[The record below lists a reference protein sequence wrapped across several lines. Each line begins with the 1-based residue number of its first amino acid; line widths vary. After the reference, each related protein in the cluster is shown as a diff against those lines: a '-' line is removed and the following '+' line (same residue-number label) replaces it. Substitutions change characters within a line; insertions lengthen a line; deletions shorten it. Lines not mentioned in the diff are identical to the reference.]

1 MGVQNCI
8 MMNKVYLL
16 ISALVFLDPVYAAFL
31 HSPYLG
37 LQVPTSGDIIENTRA
52 QADIL
57 KTTLRSLSRQS
68 NAAPILEKIFAKNSN
83 DCINNMDQAIDA
95 IETSTSL
102 FENAGTAI
110 KLLLQNVREL
120 QTIKDT
126 PKAVRQTA
134 KIISLLG
141 ALIPQLTPSS
151 SSCQASS
158 KDVFGS
164 MQSLQALVDEL
175 STSTEFQTT
184 THGRQTLKTSAVIL
198 SKVINFL
205 KKESHFKFD
214 KFCTKGKEYN
224 KDFFT
229 AIAKMISDLADL
241 YTTLGGLTS
250 AKDIKNQEQFTISVV
265 AKIDKL
271 GALNLVGLECTTSGT
286 FDSVATTLEEI
297 AGLIE
302 DVGIESLCKQLG
314 LDSNDCSF

>member
-1 MGVQNCI
+1 M
-8 MMNKVYLL
+8 
-16 ISALVFLDPVYAAFL
+16 S
-31 HSPYLG
+31 
-37 LQVPTSGDIIENTRA
+37 
-52 QADIL
+52 
-57 KTTLRSLSRQS
+57 
-68 NAAPILEKIFAKNSN
+68 
-83 DCINNMDQAIDA
+83 
-95 IETSTSL
+95 
-102 FENAGTAI
+102 ENA
-110 KLLLQNVREL
+110 
-120 QTIKDT
+120 
-126 PKAVRQTA
+126 
-134 KIISLLG
+134 
-141 ALIPQLTPSS
+141 

-184 THGRQTLKTSAVIL
+184 THGRQTLKTTAVIL

-265 AKIDKL
+265 VSFTYSYI
-271 GALNLVGLECTTSGT
+271 NY
-286 FDSVATTLEEI
+286 I
-297 AGLIE
+297 LIVLYPGK
-302 DVGIESLCKQLG
+302 DQQTWGSQPCR
-314 LDSNDCSF
+314 S